1 MFNYNDVVEAYKR
14 IKDKIYMTP
23 LEKSIYLSNENTNYY
38 LKLEC
43 LQPPKSFKLR
53 GALSKMTTLTEEEK
67 KKGVVAVSSGNHGA
81 AVSYAS
87 KLLGIDK
94 VLIFVPK
101 VTPKS
106 KIDKIKYY
114 GGEVKII
121 GDNYDETHSIG
132 MDYVKNHDMTYIDP
146 YYGDPLVYAGQGTT
160 ALEILIQNPDI
171 DTIMVPIGGGG
182 LITGVS
188 VAAKAIKSSIKII
201 GLQTE
206 ACPAMIKSLEDNV
219 FYDEYPID
227 ESICE
232 ALVGGVGE
240 LAYQMA
246 KDCIDEIIEVK
257 ESFIERAVSH
267 MIKKEKIVAEPS
279 SCISIAALMQEP
291 ERFNGKNVAL
301 IISGGNIGEDLM
313 VELLNKY

>member
-1 MFNYNDVVEAYKR
+1 MLNYTDVVEAYKR

-23 LEKSIYLSNENTNYY
+23 LEKSIYLSNENKNYY

-67 KKGVVAVSSGNHGA
+67 KKGIVAISSGNHGA

-87 KLLGIDK
+87 NLLGIEN

-101 VTPKS
+101 VTPRS

-114 GGEVKII
+114 GGEVRIV
-121 GDNYDETHSIG
+121 GDNYDEAHHIG
-132 MDYVKNHDMTYIDP
+132 MEYVKNNDMTYIDP
-146 YYGDPLVYAGQGTT
+146 YYGDPLVYAGQGT
-160 ALEILIQNPDI
+160 AAIEIFMQNPDI
-171 DTIMVPIGGGG
+171 DTILVPIGGGG
-182 LITGVS
+182 LITGIG
-188 VAAKAIKSSIKII
+188 VAAKAIKSSVKII

-206 ACPAMIKSLEDNV
+206 ACPAMIRSLEENV
-219 FYDEYPID
+219 FYDEYPTK

-240 LAYQMA
+240 LAYKMA

-257 ESFIERAVSH
+257 ESFIEKAVSH
-267 MIKKEKIVAEPS
+267 IIKKEKIVAEPS
-279 SCISIAALMQEP
+279 SCITIAAIMQGP
-291 ERFNGKNVAL
+291 GRIKGKNDAL
-301 IISGGNIGEDLM
+301 VISGGNIDEDLM
-313 VELLNKY
+313 VELLNKH